1 MKQIRTG
8 VFETNSSSVHSICI
22 SKNEDIVKLPEI
34 FFGFGDYGWEQD
46 VLNTCAERASYLWTA
61 IIECFG
67 YDKEIPKVKEYKS
80 KITEMLNSE
89 GIQCD
94 FAKYEIKKSSYD
106 NKNYC
111 DIDGYMDHGGK
122 AREFVEA
129 VVRDKDR
136 LLRYLFSPDSVIYTG
151 NDNESYSDSYKNEFV
166 ADAYMWDNND
176 NRVPNPYHDEGR
188 FEYFEKG
195 N

>member
-22 SKNEDIVKLPEI
+22 SKNDDIVKQPEI
-34 FFGFGDYGWEQD
+34 FFSFGQYGWEQGT
-46 VLNTCAERASYLWTA
+46 LYTCNEKAAYLWTA

-67 YDKEIPKVKEYKS
+67 YGDRIPKVKGYRA

-89 GIQCD
+89 GIQCG

-111 DIDGYMDHGGK
+111 DIDGYIDHGGETRK
-122 AREFVEA
+122 FVEA
-129 VVRDKDR
+129 VVSDKDR
-136 LLRYLFSPDSVIYTG
+136 LLRYLFSPDSVVYTG
-151 NDNESYSDSYKNEFV
+151 NDNECDNDSYEKEFV
-166 ADAYMWDNND
+166 ADEYMWDDND
-176 NRVPNPYHDEGR
+176 NEVLNPHHDEEKY
-188 FEYFEKG
+188 EYFEKG